1 MIKTNLVEFENDL
14 KEVLMLYPEA
24 EATLT
29 ASFFDG
35 KMESEVVINGK
46 PFNYSYSLE
55 FNDKLEE
62 KRLKKRCAKLCLY
75 KALSNYFERE
85 MPWGA
90 LTGIRPTK
98 LAYME
103 KEKGDFEKFFKETML
118 VSNEKTSLIKD
129 ILDEQVG
136 IYEKNDNSFDL
147 FVSIP
152 FCPSRCTYCSFI
164 SGEIARCKDLIP
176 KYIDALVKEIEESKK
191 LIKEL
196 KSVYIG
202 GGTPVALETKDL
214 KRVLDAVGVQTVE
227 YTVEAGRPD
236 AITKEKLELLK
247 QYGVSRICVNPQTFN
262 DKTLA
267 LIGRKHTA
275 NDIIEKYNLAKEYF
289 SINMDLI
296 AGLPEETVEDFKNTL
311 DKTISL
317 RPDNITVHTLCIKR
331 GSKLAESVKR
341 LDDSGVKEMTD
352 YASNEL
358 RKAGYKPYYLYRQKY
373 MTENLENTG
382 YALKGKA
389 CVYNINIMEEISNI
403 VANGANAVS
412 KRVFNGGERLERV
425 GNPKDIKTYIEK
437 IDKLVEDKTKLFTE

>member
-29 ASFFDG
+29 ASFFDE
-35 KMESEVVINGK
+35 KMASEVIINDK
-46 PFNYSYSLE
+46 KFNYSFDLV
-55 FNDKLEE
+55 FKDKLEE
-62 KRLKKRCAKLCLY
+62 KRLKKRYAKLSLY
-75 KALSNYFERE
+75 KALSSYFERE

-118 VSNEKTSLIKD
+118 VSNEKTTLIKD

-136 IYEKNDNSFDL
+136 IYERNDNSFDL

-164 SGEIARCKDLIP
+164 SGEIGKCKNLIP
-176 KYIDALVKEIEESKK
+176 AYIDALVKEIEESKK

-202 GGTPVALETKDL
+202 GGTPVALETEDL
-214 KRVLDAVGVQTVE
+214 RRILEAVGKQTVE

-247 QYGVSRICVNPQTFN
+247 EYGVSRICVNPQTFN

-275 NDIIEKYNLAKEYF
+275 NDIIETYSKAKEYF

-382 YALKGKA
+382 YSLKGKA

-412 KRVFNGGERLERV
+412 KRVFNGGERLERT

-437 IDKLVEDKTKLFTE
+437 IDKLIEDKNKLFG